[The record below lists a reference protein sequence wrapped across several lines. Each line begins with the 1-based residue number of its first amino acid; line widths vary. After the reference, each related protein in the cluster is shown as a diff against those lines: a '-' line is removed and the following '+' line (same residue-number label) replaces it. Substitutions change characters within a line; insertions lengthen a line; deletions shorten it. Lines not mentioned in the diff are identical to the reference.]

1 MKKNTFI
8 SIKKILAI
16 LILAIMLVT
25 PVTSKAAFS
34 FWPFGNKDSINTAVD
49 NKYADI
55 DSYKSYLSEA
65 KSFIE
70 GLNTNMS
77 VDDMK
82 IDIID
87 KITELQEQENYS
99 DTSSIPYISNKILN
113 ETITSTETDPSSFLS
128 SILST
133 ITSSLG
139 NTNIALNSLEPNVVV
154 DDMVATTAGKRSG
167 EAYAVNLNGYI
178 YYANPDAN
186 GNPTSNKWVILVH
199 GFMMNG
205 QAMADAIGDMYIEQ
219 GFNILAP
226 DLRGFGDSGGNEGK
240 GGMGYL
246 DSLDIWD
253 WLTYLNEHYT
263 CDEIFVHGV
272 SLGGATTI
280 FLSGLEVDG
289 KTLKDQNVIGL
300 VEDCGYTSMT
310 GIVEDLLGTLG
321 NNELV
326 AKILGIFNVTD
337 LSEVVSRDTIKDLLI
352 NSVDVGLTAENF
364 DEYENALTSL
374 EKCQVPI
381 LIIHGTGDTTVPF
394 ENSTRVYETAMNN
407 ASIPYV
413 QRFEAEGESHAF
425 IILGNKENVYEG
437 HVDNFITQ
445 AEKVANGEQVNKVSD
460 YQEEEAGKTSLISGL
475 IKALKLIK
483 NMFSF

>member
-1 MKKNTFI
+1 MKKNSFL
-8 SIKKILAI
+8 SMKKLLAI
-16 LILAIMLVT
+16 LILVIMIFT
-25 PVTSKAAFS
+25 PITSKAAFS
-34 FWPFGNKDSINTAVD
+34 FWPFGNRDNVNTAIN

-55 DSYKSYLSEA
+55 DNYKSFLNET
-65 KSFIE
+65 KSFMQ
-70 GLNTNMS
+70 GLDKNMS
-77 VDDMK
+77 VNDMK
-82 IDIID
+82 INIID
-87 KITELQEQENYS
+87 KLTELQEKYS
-99 DTSSIPYISNKILN
+99 NTTVIPYISNQILN
-113 ETITSTETDPSSFLS
+113 KTISSSETNPSSFLS
-128 SILST
+128 SIIST
-133 ITSSLG
+133 IQSFLG
-139 NTNIALNSLEPNVVV
+139 NTNLAIESLKPNVVL
-154 DDMVATTAGKRSG
+154 DDMIATTAGKLSG
-167 EAYAVNLNGYI
+167 EKYAVNLSGNI

-186 GNPTSNKWVILVH
+186 GKPTSNKWVVLVH

-205 QAMADAIGDMYIEQ
+205 QAMADAIGHMYIDQ

-226 DLRGFGDSGGNEGK
+226 DLRGFGNSGGNKGK

-253 WLTYLNEHYT
+253 WLTYLNQQYT

-289 KTLKDQNVIGL
+289 KTIKDQNVIGL

-310 GIVEDLLGTLG
+310 GIIEDSLNTVG

-337 LSEVVSRDTIKDLLI
+337 LSDVIGRDSIKSILI
-352 NSVDVGLTAENF
+352 SQVDVGLTEENF
-364 DEYENALTSL
+364 DEHENALVNL
-374 EKCQVPI
+374 EKCKLPI

-394 ENSTRVYETAMNN
+394 ENSTRVYETAINN
-407 ASIPYV
+407 PNIPYV
-413 QRFEAEGESHAF
+413 QRFQAEGESHAF

-445 AEKVANGEQVNKVSD
+445 AEKVARGEQVNKVSD
-460 YQEEEAGKTSLISGL
+460 YQEETVEKTSLISGL

-483 NMFSF
+483 NMFSL

>member
-1 MKKNTFI
+1 MKKISFI
-8 SIKKILAI
+8 SIKKLVAL
-16 LILAIMLVT
+16 LILAIMVIT
-25 PVTSKAAFS
+25 PVTSQAAFS
-34 FWPFGNKDSINTAVD
+34 FWPFGNRDNVNIAVD
-49 NKYADI
+49 NKYSDI
-55 DSYKSYLSEA
+55 ENYKSFLNDSKNYLQGIDE
-65 KSFIE
+65 
-70 GLNTNMS
+70 NMS
-77 VDDMK
+77 IEDMK
-82 IDIID
+82 INIID
-87 KITELQEQENYS
+87 KITELQENYS
-99 DTSSIPYISNKILN
+99 DSSAIPYISNKILN
-113 ETITSTETDPSSFLS
+113 ETIASDETDSSSFLD
-128 SILST
+128 SIQSVIQSALGD
-133 ITSSLG
+133 TS
-139 NTNIALNSLEPNVVV
+139 IALNSLEPNVVI
-154 DDMVATTAGKRSG
+154 DDMVATTAGNLSG
-167 EAYAVNLNGYI
+167 EAYRVNLSGNI
-178 YYANPDAN
+178 YYANVDSS
-186 GNPTSNKWVILVH
+186 GNPTSNKWVVLVH

-226 DLRGFGDSGGNEGK
+226 DLRGFGNSGGNEGK

-310 GIVEDLLGTLG
+310 GIVEDLLNTLG
-321 NNELV
+321 SNELV
-326 AKILGIFNVTD
+326 AKILGIFDVTD
-337 LSEVVSRDTIKDLLI
+337 LSQVISRDTIKDMLI
-352 NSVDVGLTAENF
+352 NQVDVGLTAENF
-364 DEYENALTSL
+364 DEHENALASL
-374 EKCQVPI
+374 EKCELPI
-381 LIIHGTGDTTVPF
+381 LIIHGTSDTTVPF

-407 ASIPYV
+407 ANIPYV

-437 HVDNFITQ
+437 HVDNFIAV
-445 AEKVANGEQVNKVSD
+445 AEKVANGEQVDKVSD
-460 YQEEEAGKTSLISGL
+460 YQEEAAGETSLISGL

>member
-1 MKKNTFI
+1 MKKSSFI
-8 SIKKILAI
+8 SMKKILAI
-16 LILAIMLVT
+16 FILVIMVIT
-25 PVTSKAAFS
+25 PITSQAAFS
-34 FWPFGNKDSINTAVD
+34 FWPFGNRDNVNTAVD
-49 NKYADI
+49 NKYSDI
-55 DSYKSYLSEA
+55 DDYKSFLNDSKNYLQGIDENTS
-65 KSFIE
+65 IE
-70 GLNTNMS
+70 
-77 VDDMK
+77 DMK
-82 IDIID
+82 INIID
-87 KITELQEQENYS
+87 KITELQENYS
-99 DTSSIPYISNKILN
+99 DSSAIPYISNKILN
-113 ETITSTETDPSSFLS
+113 ETISSDETDPSSFLD
-128 SILST
+128 SIQSVIQSALGD
-133 ITSSLG
+133 TS
-139 NTNIALNSLEPNVVV
+139 IALNSLEPNVVI
-154 DDMVATTAGKRSG
+154 DDMVATTAGNLSG
-167 EAYAVNLNGYI
+167 EAYRVNLSGNI
-178 YYANPDAN
+178 YYANVDSS
-186 GNPTSNKWVILVH
+186 GNPTSNKWVVLVH

-226 DLRGFGDSGGNEGK
+226 DLRGFGNSGGNEGK

-310 GIVEDLLGTLG
+310 GIVEDLLNTLG
-321 NNELV
+321 SNELV
-326 AKILGIFNVTD
+326 AKILGIFDVTD
-337 LSEVVSRDTIKDLLI
+337 LSQVISRDTIKDMLI
-352 NSVDVGLTAENF
+352 NQVDVGLTAENF
-364 DEYENALTSL
+364 DEHENALASL
-374 EKCQVPI
+374 EKCELPI
-381 LIIHGTGDTTVPF
+381 LIIHGTSDTTVPF

-407 ASIPYV
+407 ANIPYV

-437 HVDNFITQ
+437 HVDNFIAV
-445 AEKVANGEQVNKVSD
+445 AEKVANGEQVDKVSD
-460 YQEEEAGKTSLISGL
+460 YQEEAAGETSLISGL

>member
-1 MKKNTFI
+1 MKKISFI
-8 SIKKILAI
+8 SIKKLVAL
-16 LILAIMLVT
+16 LILAIMVIT
-25 PVTSKAAFS
+25 PITSQAAFS
-34 FWPFGNKDSINTAVD
+34 FWPFGNRDNVNTAVD
-49 NKYADI
+49 NKYSDI
-55 DSYKSYLSEA
+55 DDYKSFLNDSKNYLQGIDENTS
-65 KSFIE
+65 IE
-70 GLNTNMS
+70 
-77 VDDMK
+77 DMK
-82 IDIID
+82 INIID
-87 KITELQEQENYS
+87 KITELQENYS
-99 DTSSIPYISNKILN
+99 DSSAIPYISNKILN
-113 ETITSTETDPSSFLS
+113 ETIASDETDPSSFLD
-128 SILST
+128 SIQSVIQSALGD
-133 ITSSLG
+133 TS
-139 NTNIALNSLEPNVVV
+139 IALNSLEPNVVI
-154 DDMVATTAGKRSG
+154 DDMVATTAGNLSG
-167 EAYAVNLNGYI
+167 EAYRVNLSGNI
-178 YYANPDAN
+178 YYANVDSS
-186 GNPTSNKWVILVH
+186 GNPTSNKWVVLVH

-226 DLRGFGDSGGNEGK
+226 DLRGFGNSGGNEGK

-310 GIVEDLLGTLG
+310 GIVEDLLNTLG
-321 NNELV
+321 SNELV
-326 AKILGIFNVTD
+326 AKILGIFDVTD
-337 LSEVVSRDTIKDLLI
+337 LSQVISRDTIKDMLI
-352 NSVDVGLTAENF
+352 NQVDVGLTAENF
-364 DEYENALTSL
+364 DEHENALASL
-374 EKCQVPI
+374 EKCELPI
-381 LIIHGTGDTTVPF
+381 LIIHGTSDTTVPF

-407 ASIPYV
+407 ANIPYV

-437 HVDNFITQ
+437 HVDNFIAV
-445 AEKVANGEQVNKVSD
+445 AEKVANGEQVDKVSD
-460 YQEEEAGKTSLISGL
+460 YQEEAAGETSLISGL

>member
-1 MKKNTFI
+1 MKKSSFI
-8 SIKKILAI
+8 SIKKLVAL
-16 LILAIMLVT
+16 LILAIMVIT
-25 PVTSKAAFS
+25 PITSQAAFS
-34 FWPFGNKDSINTAVD
+34 FWPFGNRDNVNTAVD
-49 NKYADI
+49 NKYSDI
-55 DSYKSYLSEA
+55 DDYKSFLNDSKNYLQGIDE
-65 KSFIE
+65 
-70 GLNTNMS
+70 NMS
-77 VDDMK
+77 IEDMK
-82 IDIID
+82 INIID
-87 KITELQEQENYS
+87 KITELQENYS
-99 DTSSIPYISNKILN
+99 DSSAIPYISNKILN
-113 ETITSTETDPSSFLS
+113 ETIASDETDSSSFLD
-128 SILST
+128 SIQSVIQSALGD
-133 ITSSLG
+133 TS
-139 NTNIALNSLEPNVVV
+139 IALNSLEPNVVI
-154 DDMVATTAGKRSG
+154 DDMVATTAGNLSG
-167 EAYAVNLNGYI
+167 EAYRVNLSGNI
-178 YYANPDAN
+178 YYANVDSS
-186 GNPTSNKWVILVH
+186 GNPTSNKWVVLVH

-226 DLRGFGDSGGNEGK
+226 DLRGFGNSGGNEGK

-310 GIVEDLLGTLG
+310 GIVEDLLNTLG
-321 NNELV
+321 SNELV
-326 AKILGIFNVTD
+326 AKILGIFDVTD
-337 LSEVVSRDTIKDLLI
+337 LSQVISRDTIKDMLI
-352 NSVDVGLTAENF
+352 NQVDVGLTAENF
-364 DEYENALTSL
+364 DEHENALASL
-374 EKCQVPI
+374 EKCELPI
-381 LIIHGTGDTTVPF
+381 LIIHGTSDTTVPF

-407 ASIPYV
+407 ANIPYV

-437 HVDNFITQ
+437 HVDNFIAV
-445 AEKVANGEQVNKVSD
+445 AEKVANGEQVDKVSD
-460 YQEEEAGKTSLISGL
+460 YQEEAAGETSLISGL

>member
-1 MKKNTFI
+1 MKKSSFI
-8 SIKKILAI
+8 SMKKILAI
-16 LILAIMLVT
+16 FILVIMVIT
-25 PVTSKAAFS
+25 PITSQAAFS
-34 FWPFGNKDSINTAVD
+34 FWPFGNRDNVNTAVD
-49 NKYADI
+49 NKYSDI
-55 DSYKSYLSEA
+55 DDYKSFLNDSKNYLQGIDE
-65 KSFIE
+65 
-70 GLNTNMS
+70 NMS
-77 VDDMK
+77 IEDMK
-82 IDIID
+82 INIID
-87 KITELQEQENYS
+87 KITELQENYS
-99 DTSSIPYISNKILN
+99 DSSAIPYISNKILN
-113 ETITSTETDPSSFLS
+113 ETISSDETDPSSFLD
-128 SILST
+128 SIQSVIQSALGD
-133 ITSSLG
+133 TS
-139 NTNIALNSLEPNVVV
+139 IALNSLEPNVVI
-154 DDMVATTAGKRSG
+154 DDMVATTAGNLSG
-167 EAYAVNLNGYI
+167 EAYRVNLSGNI
-178 YYANPDAN
+178 YYANVDSS
-186 GNPTSNKWVILVH
+186 GNPTSNKWVVLVH

-226 DLRGFGDSGGNEGK
+226 DLRGFGNSGGNEGK

-310 GIVEDLLGTLG
+310 GIVEDLLNTLG
-321 NNELV
+321 SNELV
-326 AKILGIFNVTD
+326 AKILGIFDVTD
-337 LSEVVSRDTIKDLLI
+337 LSQVISRDTIKDMLI
-352 NSVDVGLTAENF
+352 NQVDVGLTAENF
-364 DEYENALTSL
+364 DEHENALASL
-374 EKCQVPI
+374 EKCELPI
-381 LIIHGTGDTTVPF
+381 LIIHGTSDTTVPF

-407 ASIPYV
+407 ANIPYV

-437 HVDNFITQ
+437 HVDNFIAE
-445 AEKVANGEQVNKVSD
+445 AEKVANGEQVDKVSD
-460 YQEEEAGKTSLISGL
+460 YQEEAAGETSLISGL

>member
-1 MKKNTFI
+1 MKKSSFI
-8 SIKKILAI
+8 SMKKILAI
-16 LILAIMLVT
+16 FILVIMVIT
-25 PVTSKAAFS
+25 PITSQAAFS
-34 FWPFGNKDSINTAVD
+34 FWPFGNRDNVNTAVD
-49 NKYADI
+49 NKYSDI
-55 DSYKSYLSEA
+55 DDYKSFLNDSKNYLQGIDENTS
-65 KSFIE
+65 IE
-70 GLNTNMS
+70 
-77 VDDMK
+77 DMK
-82 IDIID
+82 INIID
-87 KITELQEQENYS
+87 KITELQENYS
-99 DTSSIPYISNKILN
+99 DSSAIPYISNKILN
-113 ETITSTETDPSSFLS
+113 ETISSDETDPSSFLD
-128 SILST
+128 SIQSVIQSALGD
-133 ITSSLG
+133 TS
-139 NTNIALNSLEPNVVV
+139 IALNSLEPNVVI
-154 DDMVATTAGKRSG
+154 DDMVATTAGNLSG
-167 EAYAVNLNGYI
+167 EAYRVNLSGNI
-178 YYANPDAN
+178 YYADVDSS
-186 GNPTSNKWVILVH
+186 GNPTSNRWVVLVH

-226 DLRGFGDSGGNEGK
+226 DLRGFGNSGGNEGK

-310 GIVEDLLGTLG
+310 GIVEDLLNTLG
-321 NNELV
+321 SNELV
-326 AKILGIFNVTD
+326 AKILGIFDVTD
-337 LSEVVSRDTIKDLLI
+337 LSQVISRDTIKDMLI
-352 NSVDVGLTAENF
+352 NQVDVGLTAENF
-364 DEYENALTSL
+364 DEHENALASL
-374 EKCQVPI
+374 EKCELPI
-381 LIIHGTGDTTVPF
+381 LIIHGTSDTTVPF

-407 ASIPYV
+407 ANIPYV

-437 HVDNFITQ
+437 HVDNFIAV
-445 AEKVANGEQVNKVSD
+445 AEKVSNGEQVDKVSD
-460 YQEEEAGKTSLISGL
+460 YQEEAAGETSLISGL

>member
-1 MKKNTFI
+1 MKKSSFI
-8 SIKKILAI
+8 SMKKILAI
-16 LILAIMLVT
+16 FILVIMVIT
-25 PVTSKAAFS
+25 PITSQAAFS
-34 FWPFGNKDSINTAVD
+34 FWPFGNRDNVNTAVD
-49 NKYADI
+49 NKYSDI
-55 DSYKSYLSEA
+55 DDYKSFLNDSKNYLQGIDENTS
-65 KSFIE
+65 IE
-70 GLNTNMS
+70 
-77 VDDMK
+77 DMK
-82 IDIID
+82 INIID
-87 KITELQEQENYS
+87 KITELQENYS
-99 DTSSIPYISNKILN
+99 DSSAIPYISNKILN
-113 ETITSTETDPSSFLS
+113 ETIASDETDPSSFLD
-128 SILST
+128 SIQSVIQSALGD
-133 ITSSLG
+133 TS
-139 NTNIALNSLEPNVVV
+139 IALNSLEPNVVI
-154 DDMVATTAGKRSG
+154 DDMVATTAGNLSG
-167 EAYAVNLNGYI
+167 EAYRVNLSGNI
-178 YYANPDAN
+178 YYANVDSS
-186 GNPTSNKWVILVH
+186 GNPTSNKWVVLVH

-226 DLRGFGDSGGNEGK
+226 DLRGFGNSGGNEGK

-310 GIVEDLLGTLG
+310 GIVEDLLNTLG
-321 NNELV
+321 SNELV
-326 AKILGIFNVTD
+326 AKILGIFDVTD
-337 LSEVVSRDTIKDLLI
+337 LSQVISRDTIKDMLI
-352 NSVDVGLTAENF
+352 NQVDVGLTAENF
-364 DEYENALTSL
+364 DEHENALASL
-374 EKCQVPI
+374 EKCELPI
-381 LIIHGTGDTTVPF
+381 LIIHGTSDTTVPF

-407 ASIPYV
+407 ANIPYV

-437 HVDNFITQ
+437 HVDNFIAV
-445 AEKVANGEQVNKVSD
+445 AEKVANGEQVDKVSD
-460 YQEEEAGKTSLISGL
+460 YQEEAAGETSLISGL

>member
-1 MKKNTFI
+1 MKKSSFI
-8 SIKKILAI
+8 SMKKILAI
-16 LILAIMLVT
+16 FILVIMVIT
-25 PVTSKAAFS
+25 PITSQAAFS
-34 FWPFGNKDSINTAVD
+34 FWPFGNRDNINTAVD
-49 NKYADI
+49 NKYSDI
-55 DSYKSYLSEA
+55 DDYKSFLNDSKNYLQGIDE
-65 KSFIE
+65 
-70 GLNTNMS
+70 NMS
-77 VDDMK
+77 IEDMK
-82 IDIID
+82 INIID
-87 KITELQEQENYS
+87 KITELQENYS
-99 DTSSIPYISNKILN
+99 DSSAIPYISNKILN
-113 ETITSTETDPSSFLS
+113 ETIASDETDSSSFLD
-128 SILST
+128 SIQSVIQSALGD
-133 ITSSLG
+133 TS
-139 NTNIALNSLEPNVVV
+139 IALNSLEPNVVI
-154 DDMVATTAGKRSG
+154 DDMVATTAGNLSG
-167 EAYAVNLNGYI
+167 EAYRVNLSGNI
-178 YYANPDAN
+178 YYANVDSS
-186 GNPTSNKWVILVH
+186 GNPTSNKWVVLVH

-226 DLRGFGDSGGNEGK
+226 DLRGFGNSGGNEGK

-310 GIVEDLLGTLG
+310 GIVEDLLNTLG
-321 NNELV
+321 SNELV
-326 AKILGIFNVTD
+326 AKILGIFDVTD
-337 LSEVVSRDTIKDLLI
+337 LSQVISRDTIKDMLI
-352 NSVDVGLTAENF
+352 NQVDVGLTAENF
-364 DEYENALTSL
+364 DEHENALASL
-374 EKCQVPI
+374 EKCELPI
-381 LIIHGTGDTTVPF
+381 LIIHGTSDTTVPF

-407 ASIPYV
+407 ANIPYV

-437 HVDNFITQ
+437 HVDNFIAE
-445 AEKVANGEQVNKVSD
+445 AEKVANGEQVDKVSD
-460 YQEEEAGKTSLISGL
+460 YQEEAAGETSLISGL

>member
-1 MKKNTFI
+1 MKKSSFI
-8 SIKKILAI
+8 SMKKILAI
-16 LILAIMLVT
+16 FILVIMVIT
-25 PVTSKAAFS
+25 PITSQAAFS
-34 FWPFGNKDSINTAVD
+34 FWPFGNRDNVNTAVD
-49 NKYADI
+49 NKYSDI
-55 DSYKSYLSEA
+55 DDYKSFLNDSKNYLQGIDE
-65 KSFIE
+65 
-70 GLNTNMS
+70 NMS
-77 VDDMK
+77 IEDMK
-82 IDIID
+82 INIID
-87 KITELQEQENYS
+87 KITELQENYS
-99 DTSSIPYISNKILN
+99 DSSAIPYISNKILN
-113 ETITSTETDPSSFLS
+113 ETISSDETDSSSFLD
-128 SILST
+128 SIQSVIQSALGD
-133 ITSSLG
+133 TS
-139 NTNIALNSLEPNVVV
+139 IALNSLEPNVVI
-154 DDMVATTAGKRSG
+154 DDMVATTAGNLSG
-167 EAYAVNLNGYI
+167 EAYRVNLSGNI
-178 YYANPDAN
+178 YYANVDSS
-186 GNPTSNKWVILVH
+186 GNPTSNKWVVLVH

-226 DLRGFGDSGGNEGK
+226 DLRGFGNSGGNEGK

-253 WLTYLNEHYT
+253 WLTYLNGHYT

-310 GIVEDLLGTLG
+310 GIVEDLLNTLG
-321 NNELV
+321 SNELV
-326 AKILGIFNVTD
+326 AKILGIFDVTD
-337 LSEVVSRDTIKDLLI
+337 LSQVISRDTIKDMLI
-352 NSVDVGLTAENF
+352 NQVDVGLTAENF
-364 DEYENALTSL
+364 DEHENALASL
-374 EKCQVPI
+374 EKCELPI
-381 LIIHGTGDTTVPF
+381 LIIHGTSDTTVPF

-407 ASIPYV
+407 ANIPYV

-437 HVDNFITQ
+437 HVDNFIAE
-445 AEKVANGEQVNKVSD
+445 AEKVANGEQVDKVSD
-460 YQEEEAGKTSLISGL
+460 YQEEAAGETSLISGL

>member
-1 MKKNTFI
+1 MKKISFI
-8 SIKKILAI
+8 SIKKLVAL
-16 LILAIMLVT
+16 LILAIMVIT
-25 PVTSKAAFS
+25 PITSQAAFS
-34 FWPFGNKDSINTAVD
+34 FWPFGNRDNVNTAVD
-49 NKYADI
+49 NKYSDI
-55 DSYKSYLSEA
+55 DDYKSFLNDSKNYLQGIDENTS
-65 KSFIE
+65 IE
-70 GLNTNMS
+70 
-77 VDDMK
+77 DMK
-82 IDIID
+82 INIID
-87 KITELQEQENYS
+87 KITELQENYS
-99 DTSSIPYISNKILN
+99 DSSAIPYISNKILN
-113 ETITSTETDPSSFLS
+113 ETIASDETDPSSFLD
-128 SILST
+128 SIQSVIQSALGD
-133 ITSSLG
+133 TS
-139 NTNIALNSLEPNVVV
+139 IALNSLEPNVVI
-154 DDMVATTAGKRSG
+154 DDMVATTAGNLSG
-167 EAYAVNLNGYI
+167 EAYRVNLSGNI
-178 YYANPDAN
+178 YYANVDSS
-186 GNPTSNKWVILVH
+186 GNPTSNKWVVLVH

-226 DLRGFGDSGGNEGK
+226 DLRGFGNSGGNEGK

-310 GIVEDLLGTLG
+310 GIVEDLLNTLG
-321 NNELV
+321 SNELV
-326 AKILGIFNVTD
+326 AKILGIFDVTD
-337 LSEVVSRDTIKDLLI
+337 LSQVISRDTIKDMLI
-352 NSVDVGLTAENF
+352 NQVDVGLTAENF
-364 DEYENALTSL
+364 DEHENALASL
-374 EKCQVPI
+374 EKCELPI
-381 LIIHGTGDTTVPF
+381 LIIHGTSDTTVPF

-407 ASIPYV
+407 ANIPYV

-437 HVDNFITQ
+437 HVDNFIAE
-445 AEKVANGEQVNKVSD
+445 AEKVANGEQVDKVSD
-460 YQEEEAGKTSLISGL
+460 YQEEAAGETSLISGL